1 MNSPVNSEATVID
14 RKEQKRIESV
24 REDYSLI
31 RKALEG
37 EQDSFSRLMQKYRDS
52 VSNIIYKIIHDKEEV
67 DDLLQETFIK
77 AFASLRSFNEQ
88 YSFSTWLY
96 KIATNNCIDFLR
108 KKKLKTFSIDRTI
121 NYEEGEATYEI
132 PDYNYEADK
141 HLLDEQ
147 RKNVIQDAIQSLP
160 EKYRMVIVLRHQQEK
175 NYDEIAEI
183 LNIPIG
189 TVKAHIF
196 RAREMLNKYLKDK
209 RFMI

>member
-1 MNSPVNSEATVID
+1 LNTSENSISSVIN
-14 RKEQKRIESV
+14 RREQRRIESL

-31 RKALEG
+31 HKALEG
-37 EQDSFSRLMQKYRDS
+37 EQDAFSKLLQKYKDS
-52 VSNIIYKIIHDKEEV
+52 VSNIIFKIIHNKEEV

-77 AFASLRSFNEQ
+77 AFASLSSFNEQ

-108 KKKLKTFSIDRTI
+108 KKKLKTFSINRTI
-121 NYEEGEATYEI
+121 DYEEGDTTYEI
-132 PDYNYEADK
+132 ADTNYEADRI
-141 HLLDEQ
+141 LLDEQ
-147 RKNVIQDAIQSLP
+147 RKNFIQDAINSLP
-160 EKYRMVIVLRHQQEK
+160 EKYKMVIILRHQQEK
-175 NYDEIAEI
+175 NYDEIAQI